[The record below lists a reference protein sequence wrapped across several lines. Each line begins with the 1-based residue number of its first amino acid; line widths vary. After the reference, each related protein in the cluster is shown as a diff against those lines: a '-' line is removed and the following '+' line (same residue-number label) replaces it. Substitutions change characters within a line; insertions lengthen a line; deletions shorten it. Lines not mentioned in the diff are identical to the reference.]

1 MHASAQSLDFLELV
15 KNYSFLIP
23 HSLAVGIPQ
32 VSSPHLWERVRVRG
46 LNLAYSF
53 FIPRSLAAG

>member
-1 MHASAQSLDFLELV
+1 VAIITGKRYTLFDSAF
-15 KNYSFLIP
+15 FIP
-23 HSLAVGIPQ
+23 HPFAVGIPQ
-32 VSSPHLWERVRVRG
+32 VPSPHLWERVRVRG